1 MRRPRI
7 PTPLLLAVSAWF
19 AVGCST
25 SQVALPEVGPRFQ
38 PTNIYRAVQKL
49 PPDFRRVA
57 VLPMTT
63 HGEDLTDSAHLDQVQ
78 RILEEELRK
87 TRRFETLSV
96 TRNELS
102 RWIGRHKVSASEP
115 LPADFLA
122 RIRTNLVAD
131 GVMFVRVHSL
141 RVYPPVSIGV
151 DARLVTTSTG
161 QTLWSA
167 DETFDAGDA
176 DVARAARDYFRAH
189 HTGPAELGD
198 PQADLRSPARFTRYA
213 AQAVSETLP
222 AR

>member
-1 MRRPRI
+1 MRPFRFPNS
-7 PTPLLLAVSAWF
+7 LLLAVSTLLVA
-19 AVGCST
+19 GCST
-25 SQVALPEVGPRFQ
+25 PQVALPEIGPRFK
-38 PTNIYRAVQKL
+38 PANIYRAVQKL

-57 VLPMTT
+57 ILPLTT

-87 TRRFETLSV
+87 TRRFETLSINR
-96 TRNELS
+96 TELS
-102 RWIGRHKVSASEP
+102 RWIGRRQVSASEP

-131 GVMFVRVHSL
+131 GVVFVRVHSL
-141 RVYPPVSIGV
+141 RVYPPVSIGL

>member
-1 MRRPRI
+1 M
-7 PTPLLLAVSAWF
+7 
-19 AVGCST
+19 
-25 SQVALPEVGPRFQ
+25 GPRFK
-38 PTNIYRAVQKL
+38 PANTYRAVQKL

-57 VLPMTT
+57 ILPLTT
-63 HGEDLTDSAHLDQVQ
+63 HVDDLADSAHLDQVQ

-87 TRRFETLSV
+87 TRKFETLSIS
-96 TRNELS
+96 RIELS
-102 RWIGRHKVSASEP
+102 RWIGRRQVSASEP

-131 GVMFVRVHSL
+131 GVVFVRIHSL
-141 RVYPPVSIGV
+141 RVYPPLSIGL

-161 QTLWSA
+161 QTLWSS

-176 DVARAARDYFRAH
+176 EVARSARDYFRAH

-198 PQADLRSPARFTRYA
+198 PQADLRSPSHFSRYA
-213 AQAVSETLP
+213 AQAAFDTLP